1 MGLGFFQ
8 PGIDGRN
15 WLAHILTSGRQ
26 ELNEVTVVDFFHIG
40 IFAFHVELDPLGSPD
55 THALGLQF
63 RQLYAAAVE
72 QEYIGIFLCHVVLIP
87 EKGSCPLQGNA
98 PGFFFG
104 HVDHLVCDIIPHFGT
119 KRKRKNC

>member
-63 RQLYAAAVE
+63 RKDNTTAFKRITVDAFFCH
-72 QEYIGIFLCHVVLIP
+72 IFLLP
-87 EKGSCPLQGNA
+87 EKRSCPLDGNA
-98 PGFFFG
+98 PDFFF
-104 HVDHLVCDIIPHFGT
+104 DHPAHLLFIIQQIAA
-119 KRKRKNC
+119 KRKMQNY